1 MNLKM
6 YCLMQYNTM
15 KFKKKNVMVVNSQLK
30 QVCDAGVVI
39 WYADNEISKGKKTC
53 FSIIVQVSL
62 WNS

>member
-1 MNLKM
+1 
-6 YCLMQYNTM
+6 MQYNTM